1 MEKEGTSL
9 RARHSKGRGKGSRA
23 RDRAHAMD
31 RREAPPR
38 ARASLSRFLSVQNP
52 LLFQTSAT
60 QTSNRPFHGFFFTFD
75 VDKLGKSVDTTGKTA
90 LILIKSPSFK
100 VIRPRKVAKNVAL
113 KFRDFDRGPISLL
126 VFNNSLSD

>member
-1 MEKEGTSL
+1 MQGIRKGEEKEVVRETAHTRWTEGRL
-9 RARHSKGRGKGSRA
+9 PLARARVFRVSCPSRIPFSFK
-23 RDRAHAMD
+23 R
-31 RREAPPR
+31 
-38 ARASLSRFLSVQNP
+38 LP
-52 LLFQTSAT
+52 LRLAIDLFTV
-60 QTSNRPFHGFFFTFD
+60 FFFTFD

-100 VIRPRKVAKNVAL
+100 VIRPRKVAKNVAV